1 MPRRLK
7 ILVVLIMTL
16 LLGGCMLPRMF
27 VAAFIPFQRLMIWS
41 AAAAARYGAPLVML
55 LVDASP
61 EADPKLVPDG
71 ITEPYLMDEPATPEM
86 LAQREDLVKVYIFR
100 GERLS
105 EERYREILLDTT
117 LNGQTLCAMPLASED
132 VPRIKETLARIG
144 VELEEG
150 EL

>member
-1 MPRRLK
+1 MPKRLK
-7 ILVVLIMTL
+7 ILIVLLTL
-16 LLGGCMLPRMF
+16 LIGGCMLPRMF

-41 AAAAARYGAPLVML
+41 AAMGARYGAPLVML

-61 EADPKLVPDG
+61 EAEPYKVQGEFP
-71 ITEPYLMDEPATPEM
+71 EPYLADEPATPEF

-100 GERLS
+100 GENLS
-105 EERYREILLDTT
+105 EERYRKILLDAAM
-117 LNGQTLCAMPLASED
+117 NGQTLCAVPLAAED
-132 VPRIKETLARIG
+132 IPRVKETLAQNG